1 MHWQSGGKGAAAAPS
16 VWSSLPVLVLG
27 ALTAAAVGWT
37 IVYGPAM
44 HARAEQLKAEQIDQE
59 NRALC
64 ARLGMPYGGDRFG
77 ACGDALDEARRRHG
91 ERLAIEAAGIL

>member
-1 MHWQSGGKGAAAAPS
+1 MHWQSGGKGTAAAPS
-16 VWSSLPVLVLG
+16 LWSSLLVLVVG
-27 ALTAAAVGWT
+27 ALTAAAVGWA
-37 IVYGPAM
+37 IVYGPAL

-64 ARLGMPYGGDRFG
+64 ARLAMSHGSDRFE
-77 ACGDALDEARRRHG
+77 ACAGALDEARRRHG